1 MKYINKSTGVILE
14 PKSEMVI
21 EQLEKSADYA
31 VFEEVQSEQV
41 DPGEKPI
48 SKMNK
53 DELIAYASNAG
64 IQVPEG
70 ANKAEIIELIK
81 AVVNE

>member
-21 EQLEKSADYA
+21 EQLQKSADFA
-31 VFEEVQSEQV
+31 VFEEVQAEQE
-41 DPGEKPI
+41 EKPI
-48 SKMNK
+48 GKMNK
-53 DELIAYASNAG
+53 DELTAYANNAG

-70 ANKAEIIELIK
+70 ATKADIIELIK
-81 AVVNE
+81 AVAND